1 MAKRETLSPRAP
13 TRKQIALSRKER
25 EQLRLI
31 YIGLGIVIALVIIVL
46 GIGIFQTY
54 VLEPNSPVATVDGT
68 PITTHEYQT
77 RVRYERFI
85 LDSQLGQ
92 ISAQRNSILA
102 QSEDEQLTQFWLGQ
116 LEQQENQ
123 IRQQR
128 ATVDRQTLDAMIE
141 DKLIETEAAQRGIT
155 VSEEEVTESVNR
167 LLAAQL
173 GGLTAA
179 AASETAT
186 ARVEASATAA
196 LWTPTPTFTPSP
208 TLTMTEEITQ
218 PTATPANTP
227 TPAPTPTLNV
237 IDKNALNTQYTKWLN
252 ILAENADV
260 GEAEFRQIERASIL
274 KDKVQEAIGSEV
286 PTSAEQAHVR
296 HILVETEE
304 EANKVIERLKAGEDF
319 AELAKELSIDPGSS
333 AKGGDLGFVPRGR
346 FVAPI
351 DEAVFTLPIGEV
363 SEPIKSEYGW
373 HVIEVL
379 ERGERELS
387 PSDYRINQRLAYN
400 EWLTKARAEATIEDF
415 WSVEKVPEDPQQ
427 QQIQFPSVPS
437 GS

>member
-1 MAKRETLSPRAP
+1 
-13 TRKQIALSRKER
+13 
-25 EQLRLI
+25 LRQI
-31 YIGLGIVIALVIIVL
+31 YIGLGIVIALVVIIL

-54 VLEPNSPVATVDGT
+54 VLEPNSPIATVDGT
-68 PITTHEYQT
+68 PITTRDYQT

-85 LDSQLGQ
+85 LNSQLGQ
-92 ISAQRNSILA
+92 LAAQRDSILA
-102 QSEDEQLTQFWLGQ
+102 QTEDKQMAQFWLGQ

-128 ATVDRQTLDAMIE
+128 AIVDRQTLDVMIE
-141 DKLIETEAAQRGIT
+141 DKLIEAEAARRGIT
-155 VSEEEVTESVNR
+155 VSEEEITENVNR
-167 LLAAQL
+167 FLSAQL

-208 TLTMTEEITQ
+208 TLTTTEEITQ

-237 IDKNALNTQYTKWLN
+237 IDQNALSTQYTEWLN

-260 GEAEFRQIERASIL
+260 GEVEFRQIERASL
-274 KDKVQEAIGSEV
+274 LRDKVQEALGSEI
-286 PTSAEQAHVR
+286 PTSAEQSRAR

-304 EANKVIERLKAGEDF
+304 EANEVIERLQAGEDF
-319 AELAKELSIDPGSS
+319 AELAEELSTDPGSG
-333 AKGGDLGFVPRGR
+333 AQGGDLGFVPRGR
-346 FVAPI
+346 FVVPV

-363 SEPIKSEYGW
+363 GEPVESDYGW

-379 ERGERELS
+379 EREERELS
-387 PSDYRINQRLAYN
+387 PSDYRINQRMAYD
-400 EWLTKARAEATIEDF
+400 EWLTNAREEVTIEDS
-415 WSVEKVPEDPQQ
+415 WSIEKVPEDPLLQR
-427 QQIQFPSVPS
+427 QF
-437 GS
+437 

>member
-1 MAKRETLSPRAP
+1 MAKRETQIRRAP
-13 TRKQIALSRKER
+13 TRKQIARSRKER

-31 YIGLGIVIALVIIVL
+31 YIGLGIVIALVIVVL

-54 VLEPNSPVATVDGT
+54 VFEPNSPIATVNGM
-68 PITTHEYQT
+68 PITTRDYQT

-85 LDSQLGQ
+85 LDSQLRQ
-92 ISAQRNSILA
+92 IEAQRNSLLA
-102 QSEDEQLTQFWLGQ
+102 QSEDEQVTQFWLSQ
-116 LEQQENQ
+116 LEQQGNQ
-123 IRQQR
+123 IGQQR
-128 ATVDRQTLDAMIE
+128 AIVNRQTLDIMIE
-141 DKLIETEAAQRGIT
+141 DKLIEAEAARRGIT
-155 VSEEEVTESVNR
+155 VSEEELTESINR
-167 LLAAQL
+167 FLAAQL

-208 TLTMTEEITQ
+208 TLTTTEEITQ
-218 PTATPANTP
+218 PTVTPANTS

-237 IDKNALNTQYTKWLN
+237 IEQSALSTQYTEWLN

-260 GEAEFRQIERASIL
+260 GEAEFRRIERASIL
-274 KDKVQEAIGSEV
+274 RDKVQEALGSEV
-286 PTSAEQAHVR
+286 PTSAEQSHAR

-304 EANKVIERLKAGEDF
+304 EANEVIERLKAGEDF
-319 AELAKELSIDPGSS
+319 AELAKELSTDPGSS
-333 AKGGDLGFVPRGR
+333 ARGGDLGFVPRGR

-351 DEAVFTLPIGEV
+351 DEAIFSLPIGQV
-363 SEPIKSEYGW
+363 SEPVESDYGW

-379 ERGERELS
+379 EREVRELS
-387 PSDYRINQRLAYN
+387 PADYRISQRLAYD
-400 EWLTKARAEATIEDF
+400 EWLTNAREEATIEDF
-415 WSVEKVPEDPQQ
+415 WSIEKVPEDPLQQ
-427 QQIQFPSVPS
+427 QFQFPQVPP

>member
-85 LDSQLGQ
+85 LDSQLRQ

-128 ATVDRQTLDAMIE
+128 AMVDRQTLDAMIE
-141 DKLIETEAAQRGIT
+141 DKLIEAEATRRGIT
-155 VSEEEVTESVNR
+155 VSEEEITESVNR
-167 LLAAQL
+167 FLAAQL

-237 IDKNALNTQYTKWLN
+237 IDKNALNTQYTEWLN

-274 KDKVQEAIGSEV
+274 KDKVQEAIGSEA
-286 PTSAEQAHVR
+286 PTSAEQSHAR

-304 EANKVIERLKAGEDF
+304 EANEVIERLKAGEDF
-319 AELAKELSIDPGSS
+319 AELAKELSIDPGSG

-351 DEAVFTLPIGEV
+351 DEAVFTLPIGQV
-363 SEPIKSEYGW
+363 GEPIESEYGW

-379 ERGERELS
+379 EREERELS
-387 PSDYRINQRLAYN
+387 PSDYRINQRLTYN
-400 EWLTKARAEATIEDF
+400 EWLTKARAEAAIEDF
-415 WSVEKVPEDPQQ
+415 WSVEKVPEDSQQ
-427 QQIQFPSVPS
+427 QQFQFPSVPS